1 MTQEAPTPP
10 LRIGISSCLLG
21 ENVRFD
27 GGHKRD
33 EFLTG
38 TLARFVEFVGVCPEV
53 EVGMAT
59 PREAIRL
66 IQGEDGIRL
75 VGPRSGTDWTER
87 MEIYSRRRVE
97 EIAALDLDG
106 YILKKDS
113 PSCGMARVRVHGTAG
128 APSRNGTGLFAQALL
143 SGCRRLPVEEEGR
156 LHDPRLR
163 ENFIERVFAYRRLR
177 EFFATRFT
185 TGGLV
190 RFHTREKLFLLGH
203 EPRAYQRLGR
213 VVAGAKTAPR
223 AVLKEQYQDE
233 YMQAIATP
241 ASRGRQTNVLQHMAG
256 YFKTLLDEADRHELG
271 ELIEAYRRGLL
282 PLVVPITLLRH
293 HVRVHEIAYLRD
305 QIWLDPHPREL
316 MLRNHA

>member
-1 MTQEAPTPP
+1 MTEAPSTPP

-21 ENVRFD
+21 ESVRYD

-33 EFLTG
+33 EFITG

-53 EVGMAT
+53 EVGMTT

-66 IQGEDGIRL
+66 IQAEDGIRL
-75 VGPRSGTDWTER
+75 VGPKSGTDWTER
-87 MEIYSRRRVE
+87 MRTFARRRVQ

-113 PSCGMARVRVHGTAG
+113 PSCGMERVRVHGSTG
-128 APSRNGTGLFAQALL
+128 APRRNGIGLFAQALL
-143 SGCRRLPVEEEGR
+143 AGCRRLPVEEEGR
-156 LHDPRLR
+156 LHDPGLR

-203 EPRAYQRLGR
+203 EPRAYERLGR
-213 VVAGAKTAPR
+213 LVAGARTAPR

-256 YFKTLLDEADRHELG
+256 YFKTLLGEADRRELQEVIEDYRQG
-271 ELIEAYRRGLL
+271 LI

-293 HVRVHEIAYLRD
+293 HVRVHQVAYLRD